1 MLNDMVDANMSRT
14 DTIIH
19 IQVNRRKRVKG
30 HLFGHWRLP
39 LIKTISDF
47 STQWANL
54 VSCLSP
60 SKIPVECS
68 F

>member
-1 MLNDMVDANMSRT
+1 MLNAMVDANKSRT

-19 IQVNRRKRVKG
+19 IQVNGRKRVKG
-30 HLFGHWRLP
+30 HLFGYWRLP

-47 STQWANL
+47 STPWANL